1 MVATIDIS
9 KFKFTD
15 NDIKFT
21 NIDFW
26 RLLILPFSVN
36 KKIIIS
42 KRKSHYQ

>member
-9 KFKFTD
+9 KLDFTD

-21 NIDFW
+21 DNDFW
-26 RLLILPFSVN
+26 RLLILTISVN